1 MERRPA
7 LVRRAVLAAL
17 ALLLVAAGAGCSDSD
32 RVGTRTAA
40 SVGDVDITQDQVV
53 ALMQGQIA
61 YAERLEAATKKAAK
75 ASPDDATAQQQVEQA
90 SSTRQQITETF
101 AGTGAQAGTDS
112 VGTEG
117 AAQVLSTMIQVELM
131 KQAARDAGVKVS
143 DSEIADARTSIEQ
156 SISADGVTSTKG
168 FEELV
173 ATYAELQ
180 AYQKALTTHFASTGE
195 AREAQLQAAFDA
207 ALGDQSQY
215 CINLIATPD
224 QASALAAY
232 ARVQGG
238 EDFLAVGNEVSL
250 DKDTLA
256 EGKELCITGTQLFGV
271 FQQVQPPVAEGT
283 ILAPVDG
290 QGSWIFVRVVR
301 TQVPTFEQLRPQL
314 EANTP
319 DADATSR
326 VQEALAK
333 AQKRA
338 DITVDPRYGTW
349 DAATGVVSPPEAEP
363 SGTTTSTAP
372 ASPSTTAGS

>member
-7 LVRRAVLAAL
+7 LVRRAFLAAL

-143 DSEIADARTSIEQ
+143 DSEIADARTSMLL
-156 SISADGVTSTKG
+156 DRPPP
-168 FEELV
+168 
-173 ATYAELQ
+173 
-180 AYQKALTTHFASTGE
+180 LTTASYRFATRAQSTTLAHASTYSPF
-195 AREAQLQAAFDA
+195 RFM
-207 ALGDQSQY
+207 Y
-215 CINLIATPD
+215 C
-224 QASALAAY
+224 
-232 ARVQGG
+232 R
-238 EDFLAVGNEVSL
+238 
-250 DKDTLA
+250 
-256 EGKELCITGTQLFGV
+256 
-271 FQQVQPPVAEGT
+271 
-283 ILAPVDG
+283 
-290 QGSWIFVRVVR
+290 
-301 TQVPTFEQLRPQL
+301 
-314 EANTP
+314 
-319 DADATSR
+319 
-326 VQEALAK
+326 
-333 AQKRA
+333 
-338 DITVDPRYGTW
+338 
-349 DAATGVVSPPEAEP
+349 
-363 SGTTTSTAP
+363 
-372 ASPSTTAGS
+372 